1 MKRVKIKSDGTI
13 HGTLVTNED
22 GTQIP
27 GVTRIDIGPIDA
39 KNPKLIEVK
48 VTLVNVELELD
59 ANIASIDAEEGITNR
74 KGEKTYEVNV
84 PARREGKTRMLAHEG
99 RIKVEHSI
107 GTPAERS
114 AGIVPYDHSDSW
126 RPLEPR
132 RDAVGHDVPA
142 PDPIWGSTDC
152 DAPGTPGQGRRR

>member
-1 MKRVKIKSDGTI
+1 VKRVKIKSDGTI
-13 HGTLVTNED
+13 RGTLITNED
-22 GTQIP
+22 GTEIP

-59 ANIASIDAEEGITNR
+59 AEIASIDANEGITNR
-74 KGEKTYEVNV
+74 KGEKTYEA
-84 PARREGKTRMLAHEG
+84 PRKEGKSRLVAHHG
-99 RIKVEHSI
+99 RIKIEHTV
-107 GTPAERS
+107 GTPAD
-114 AGIVPYDHSDSW
+114 PHDHSSSLPISHDRYW
-126 RPLEPR
+126 PLEPG

-152 DAPGTPGQGRRR
+152 PPAGAPRQGRRR